1 MQSLYRRNISD
12 VLLPDS
18 VGLQK
23 KSNKT
28 QYLYQQLCRIQ
39 QELSLLGPSDFS
51 SPHSHSQALEQVRRM
66 KDLLEDQIFH
76 LAPSDQDG
84 PAQDKYTIQ
93 TMVNRLTVCRLEAKA
108 PPPPIRTTLQKATR
122 LQPLS

>member
-1 MQSLYRRNISD
+1 M
-12 VLLPDS
+12 
-18 VGLQK
+18 GLQR

-28 QYLYQQLCRIQ
+28 QYLYHQLCRIH

-51 SPHSHSQALEQVRRM
+51 SPHSYSQALQQVQRM

-84 PAQDKYTIQ
+84 PAQEKYTVQ
-93 TMVNRLTVCRLEAKA
+93 TMFNRQTVCRLEAKV
-108 PPPPIRTTLQKATR
+108 PPRPIRISLQKDNMND
-122 LQPLS
+122 